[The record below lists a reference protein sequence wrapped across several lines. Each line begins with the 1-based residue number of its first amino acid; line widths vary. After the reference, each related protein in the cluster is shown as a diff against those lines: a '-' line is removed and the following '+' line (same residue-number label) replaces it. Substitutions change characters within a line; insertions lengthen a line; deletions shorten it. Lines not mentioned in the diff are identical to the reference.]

1 MRSQRR
7 AAPAGAGL
15 MSLFALAI
23 ALAGCGGGG
32 AARPDAGS
40 ESGSGSE
47 SDSVLAGGADE
58 VKAQPS
64 LKDLGPSGRRV
75 KVIVLPGDAVVEVD
89 GVAARRRDGVIEL
102 LGKVGE
108 VRRLRVAKGA
118 ESTEESVTIQE
129 SGASPPVVDLR
140 ARAPSSAGKAA
151 SEPAPPSAPKDP
163 LEIDMNRAAPEFQ

>member
-1 MRSQRR
+1 MRSRRR
-7 AAPAGAGL
+7 AAPAGA
-15 MSLFALAI
+15 SLASLLALAI

-40 ESGSGSE
+40 DGGSDSE
-47 SDSVLAGGADE
+47 SALAGGVDE

-75 KVIVLPGDAVVEVD
+75 KVIVLPGDAAVEVD

-108 VRRLRVAKGA
+108 VRRLRVARGA
-118 ESTEESVTIQE
+118 ESTEETVTIQE
-129 SGASPPVVDLR
+129 SGASPPLIDLR
-140 ARAPSSAGKAA
+140 ARAPRLGGKAA
-151 SEPAPPSAPKDP
+151 SEPAAPSAPGDP
-163 LEIDMNRAAPEFQ
+163 LSIDNARAAPEFK